1 MCGVLSFPDKHKVE
15 LRALL
20 NWAKKYRKKIKAG
33 AFPENLRLL
42 FEALEASR
50 SDEHTGGGRRQCEL
64 WKLRQEV
71 IISSDDLVFPRIV
84 TSVRTNFHFYIYD
97 RRI

>member
-15 LRALL
+15 LRGLL

-50 SDEHTGGGRRQCEL
+50 SDEHTGGG
-64 WKLRQEV
+64 KKTV
-71 IISSDDLVFPRIV
+71 
-84 TSVRTNFHFYIYD
+84 
-97 RRI
+97 